1 MSRTQ
6 RVGAHRSS
14 ASRRTPRWVILLCAL
29 AATIV
34 LIAIGLFLLDRL
46 RPQSAP
52 SAPAA
57 SEAAE
62 VVSDPGLIDPGVD
75 ASITVLDQSG
85 EHEFA
90 AGVGQA
96 LSDAGWGVLATGG
109 SEGGDVERTVV
120 WYDDESLAP
129 VARVLAQGLGV
140 GEARLSDG
148 RITGT
153 PITIVLGADA
163 VGTAP
168 SAEPQEGG
176 AVTHSPTPSAP

>member
-1 MSRTQ
+1 MSRSQ

-14 ASRRTPRWVILLCAL
+14 SSRRTPRWVILLGAL

-34 LIAIGLFLLDRL
+34 LIAVGLFLLDRL

-52 SAPAA
+52 SAPVA
-57 SEAAE
+57 SGAPE
-62 VVSDPGLIDPGVD
+62 VVSDPGQIDPGID

-85 EHEFA
+85 EHELA

-96 LSDAGWGVLATGG
+96 LADAGWDVRATGG
-109 SEGGDVERTVV
+109 STGGDIARTVV
-120 WYDDESLAP
+120 WYDDESLAA
-129 VARVLAQGLGV
+129 VARGLAQGLGV

-148 RITGT
+148 RLTGT
-153 PITIVLGADA
+153 PITIVLGDDA

-168 SAEPQEGG
+168 SADPQEGG
-176 AVTHSPTPSAP
+176 AVTHSPTPTAP